1 MRHHHFD
8 RLFFIALEERIL
20 LLTKLSDDLSQ
31 EIHSVDL
38 VLRVCI
44 HAANNLNNLLEYLWL
59 SEQLEEGLIL
69 AELGQH
75 LACVERHMHVI
86 RVLR

>member
-1 MRHHHFD
+1 M
-8 RLFFIALEERIL
+8 ALEERIL

-31 EIHSVDL
+31 EIQGVDL

-44 HAANNLNNLLEYLWL
+44 HAADNLNNLLEDLRL
-59 SEQLEEGLIL
+59 SQQLEEGLIL

-75 LACVERHMHVI
+75 LACVERHVHIV

>member
-1 MRHHHFD
+1 M
-8 RLFFIALEERIL
+8 ALEECIL

-31 EIHSVDL
+31 EIHGVDL

-44 HAANNLNNLLEYLWL
+44 HAADNLNNLLEDLRL
-59 SEQLEEGLIL
+59 SQQLEEGLIL

-75 LACVERHMHVI
+75 LACVERHVHIV